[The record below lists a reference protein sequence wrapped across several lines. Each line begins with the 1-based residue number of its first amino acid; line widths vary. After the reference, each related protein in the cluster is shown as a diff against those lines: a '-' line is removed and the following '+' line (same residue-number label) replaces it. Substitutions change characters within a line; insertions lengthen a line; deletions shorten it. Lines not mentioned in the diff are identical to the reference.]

1 MAMPREGIHPSRV
14 NTRRA
19 GRTPD
24 YCDDVD
30 TASEVRRRDSVV
42 ITAKIRPPDLPPGVV
57 ERHRLTELLGQSSR
71 VVLVAAPPGYG
82 KTVVTRQHVDVAEHP
97 VAWVSFDLFDESPT
111 SFWLHVV
118 RAVREVIAEVDEEA
132 ELVLREDRHNERFLA
147 VLVAQIERAAR
158 PFTLILDDIAPWAS
172 SRIHDGITVLVERV
186 GHLMRLIVSARADPP
201 LPLGRWRA
209 NGWLVDVREDDLR
222 LTDDEALAAAA
233 TFERRI
239 PADTVAALNRH
250 VEGWPIGLHLALVS
264 ASEASDPGA
273 SALALVR
280 SDRLLADYVV
290 AEVLDALPP
299 RHREVALILSVVTAF
314 DADLC
319 HRLAGPDANDV
330 VVDLERRR
338 LVITSTGPPDVGK
351 RFHRLLRELLESELR
366 WRDPRLHAEAH
377 RTAAT
382 IWRERGNVNAAYR
395 HLMAAGDRDAA
406 NDIVIEPMLQYVDRG
421 DRFGLAM
428 LAGPFHDADDVDQPG
443 LALDLATTW
452 FFAGSEAEADTWYV
466 RASSLIEDNV
476 SPTGPADIVRRRL
489 HAVRCFL
496 ALYHGDVDGAADCVR
511 EFEEHERH
519 GALSTPVE
527 RRFPTVA
534 TRVALARGDLDEARR
549 WLVRAKS
556 LDAPPI
562 VATVTVPALEAWFEL
577 LSGRLAHA
585 IELAEAACAAAEHA
599 ATRPHHDVF
608 DAVVVA
614 ARAQFAAGDLGN
626 AHELAALACVDATD
640 LGYDWNRVRAGLVS
654 AQVAGVIHGPQT
666 AIAIIRDVRVSLHR
680 DDGPMH
686 TALDIAEARA
696 LGRLGL
702 FGHAWT
708 LMEHVGASPPAQLV
722 RAGLYLEAGRTE
734 EVGPLLDDVD
744 GWLPGERLEG
754 DVLCATADATGA
766 AGLRMRAAVEDAAAS
781 GWVSPFLSHGPRVDG
796 LLRQLPLD
804 RLHPALFQHYLPHG
818 KPRRHRP
825 VASEHVTARE
835 LTILV
840 LLPSH
845 LSYSQIGRELHLSV
859 NTVKSNLKS
868 IYRKL
873 AVSNRS
879 DAVDAARA
887 AHLI

>member
-1 MAMPREGIHPSRV
+1 MATPREGIHPSRV

-19 GRTPD
+19 GGTRD

-57 ERHRLTELLGQSSR
+57 ERRRLTELLGQPSR

-82 KTVVTRQHVDVAEHP
+82 KTVVIRQHVEVVETP

-132 ELVLREDRHNERFLA
+132 ELVLREDRRNERFLA
-147 VLVAQIERAAR
+147 VLIAQIERASR

-172 SRIHDGITVLVERV
+172 PRIHDGLKALVERV
-186 GHLMRLIVSARADPP
+186 GHLMRLVISARADPP

-239 PADTVAALNRH
+239 PPDTVVVLNRH

-264 ASEASDPGA
+264 ASEADDPGA

-280 SDRLLADYVV
+280 SDRLLADYIV

-299 RHREVALILSVVTAF
+299 RHREVALILSVVTGF

-319 HRLAGPDANDV
+319 HRLAGPDASDV
-330 VVDLERRR
+330 VADLERRR
-338 LVITSTGPPDVGK
+338 LVIASAGSPDDGK

-366 WRDPRLHAEAH
+366 WRDPRLHAEVH

-406 NDIVIEPMLQYVDRG
+406 NEIVLEPMLQYVDRG

-452 FFAGSEAEADTWYV
+452 FFAGSEDEADSWYA
-466 RASSLIEDNV
+466 RASSLIDESV
-476 SPTGPADIVRRRL
+476 SLTGPADVVRRRL

-496 ALYHGDVDGAADCVR
+496 ALYHGDLDAAAECVR
-511 EFEEHERH
+511 EFEAHERH
-519 GALSTPVE
+519 GELTTPVE

-534 TRVALARGDLDEARR
+534 ARVALARGDLDEARR
-549 WLVRAKS
+549 WLVRAKT

-577 LSGRLAHA
+577 LSGRLGRAS
-585 IELAEAACAAAEHA
+585 ELAEAACSAAERA
-599 ATRPHHDVF
+599 ATRPHHDAF

-614 ARAQFAAGDLGN
+614 ARAQFAAGDLGS
-626 AHELAALACVDATD
+626 AQELAALAHVDAAD
-640 LGYDWNRVRAGLVS
+640 LGFDWNRARAGLVS
-654 AQVAGVIHGPQT
+654 AQVSGILHGPQ
-666 AIAIIRDVRVSLHR
+666 AGIAIIRDVRVSLHR
-680 DDGPMH
+680 HTGSTH
-686 TALDIAEARA
+686 TALDIAEARE

-702 FGHAWT
+702 FGHAWM
-708 LMEHVGASPPAQLV
+708 LMERVGESAPAQLV
-722 RAGLYLEAGRTE
+722 RAGLHLEGGRTE
-734 EVGPLLDDVD
+734 EVGPFLEHVD
-744 GWLPGERLEG
+744 GWLPSERLEG
-754 DVLCATADATGA
+754 DVLGAAADATGA
-766 AGLRMRAAVEDAAAS
+766 ASLRMRSAVEDAAAS
-781 GWVSPFLSHGPRVDG
+781 GWVSPFLGHGPRVDG

-804 RLHPALFQHYLPHG
+804 RIHPALFQHFLPHG
-818 KPRRHRP
+818 KQRRYRP

-879 DAVDAARA
+879 DAVDAARE